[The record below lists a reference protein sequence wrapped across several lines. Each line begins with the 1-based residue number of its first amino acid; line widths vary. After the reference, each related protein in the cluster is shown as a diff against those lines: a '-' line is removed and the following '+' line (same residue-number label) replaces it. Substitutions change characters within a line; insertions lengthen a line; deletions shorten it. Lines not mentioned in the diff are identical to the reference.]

1 MWQYIQAKLQFILVI
16 LIVSLGA
23 IAKYFAG
30 RAHEA
35 EDNAE
40 VQKVIMEFNHRNDML
55 RKELMYNESLLKEE
69 LEESKKE
76 LERRLSELR
85 KNNDNNNS
93 SSYDVWV

>member
-1 MWQYIQAKLQFILVI
+1 M
-16 LIVSLGA
+16 VSLGA

-35 EDNAE
+35 EDNTE
-40 VQKVIMEFNHRNDML
+40 VQKVIMEYNHRNDML
-55 RKELMYNESLLKEE
+55 RKELMYNDSLLKEE
-69 LEESKKE
+69 LEKSKKE

-85 KNNDNNNS
+85 KNSIDDNS